1 MAITL
6 NYGLQIT
13 GDCQNNS
20 SGALGLTI
28 YGGTPNYTITWLSP
42 SLSPIILAG
51 SATTITSLSGGSYS
65 FYVSDQSIPVNNT
78 NNISFYVSTGCC
90 VSIDVQDTT
99 CNLPNGSL
107 TATTAYASSYGTAYL
122 YKEGQY
128 IASAL
133 TSFVTQDAP
142 PPLSPVPGLL
152 TSAYFDG
159 LSAGTYQ
166 VTLFDYGGCQ
176 CSSQTCIIRNSSEF
190 DFGLLV
196 ANASS
201 CNNGYGRLTVTGNT
215 GTGPFEYQW
224 SPNVL
229 NSSITASTVS
239 GLSAGSYS
247 VVVTDSTGCQVT
259 KSAIINTVPPL
270 GLNYYT
276 ATPASCLSDDGTIT
290 FNISGGTP
298 PYYYILSNGDSAI
311 SYSNVYTFSGL
322 AANTYTLQLVDLA
335 ICNFSQDVQV
345 PMEGNFNVIS
355 VVTNNVTCTSYGS
368 LSINLIGNPPFT
380 YILED
385 SSGVVNTIVTQ
396 VNNYQFTNL
405 TADTYTLTISDYL
418 GSCEYT
424 DTYTI
429 EQSPDFSMEISSTGT
444 TCNSENGTI
453 LVDIIPFNST
463 LFSYELQ
470 GIENSGLIS
479 DTSYLFSGLN
489 TGVYTIIVT
498 DENGCTQTD
507 SIILS
512 NQSQVDF
519 NLYSTDCGLGSEGT
533 VSAIINNGTPPFN
546 LYWSASTIDG
556 ILSIGS
562 QNGIY
567 LTGLTSSDYY
577 LTVTD
582 LNGCVLTKSI
592 SVTCGNLVGSSY
604 QVFNICE
611 QVFTETSNQKRGI
624 IQMYNEGYQD
634 LTAGSNCILNYAN
647 FITEVTIGSQVYT
660 SLFYTS
666 YSLNDLPTDGLY
678 IESIQSAINGAYGVG
693 NVSID
698 SSMNIVLISSDCNL
712 EYDVLQD
719 LVIDINL
726 KIEYDFDCQS

>member
-1 MAITL
+1 
-6 NYGLQIT
+6 
-13 GDCQNNS
+13 
-20 SGALGLTI
+20 
-28 YGGTPNYTITWLSP
+28 
-42 SLSPIILAG
+42 
-51 SATTITSLSGGSYS
+51 
-65 FYVSDQSIPVNNT
+65 
-78 NNISFYVSTGCC
+78 
-90 VSIDVQDTT
+90 
-99 CNLPNGSL
+99 
-107 TATTAYASSYGTAYL
+107 
-122 YKEGQY
+122 
-128 IASAL
+128 
-133 TSFVTQDAP
+133 
-142 PPLSPVPGLL
+142 
-152 TSAYFDG
+152 
-159 LSAGTYQ
+159 
-166 VTLFDYGGCQ
+166 
-176 CSSQTCIIRNSSEF
+176 
-190 DFGLLV
+190 
-196 ANASS
+196 
-201 CNNGYGRLTVTGNT
+201 
-215 GTGPFEYQW
+215 
-224 SPNVL
+224 
-229 NSSITASTVS
+229 
-239 GLSAGSYS
+239 
-247 VVVTDSTGCQVT
+247 
-259 KSAIINTVPPL
+259 
-270 GLNYYT
+270 
-276 ATPASCLSDDGTIT
+276 
-290 FNISGGTP
+290 
-298 PYYYILSNGDSAI
+298 
-311 SYSNVYTFSGL
+311 
-322 AANTYTLQLVDLA
+322 
-335 ICNFSQDVQV
+335 
-345 PMEGNFNVIS
+345 
-355 VVTNNVTCTSYGS
+355 
-368 LSINLIGNPPFT
+368 
-380 YILED
+380 
-385 SSGVVNTIVTQ
+385 VVNTIVTQ

-444 TCNSENGTI
+444 TCNSENGAI
-453 LVDIIPFNST
+453 LVDITPINST

-489 TGVYTIIVT
+489 TGIYTIIVT

>member
-6 NYGLQIT
+6 NYELQIT

-20 SGALGLTI
+20 SGAVGLTI

-42 SLSPIILAG
+42 SLSPIVLVG

-107 TATTAYASSYGTAYL
+107 TATTAYAPSYGTAYL

-142 PPLSPVPGLL
+142 PPLSPVPGVS
-152 TSAYFDG
+152 TSDG

-215 GTGPFEYQW
+215 GTGPFQYQW
-224 SPNVL
+224 SSNVL
-229 NSSITASTVS
+229 NPSITASTVS

-247 VVVTDSTGCQVT
+247 VIVTDSTGCQVT

-355 VVTNNVTCTSYGS
+355 VITNNVTCTSYGS

-444 TCNSENGTI
+444 TC
-453 LVDIIPFNST
+453 
-463 LFSYELQ
+463 
-470 GIENSGLIS
+470 
-479 DTSYLFSGLN
+479 GLN
-489 TGVYTIIVT
+489 TGIYTIIVT
-498 DENGCTQTD
+498 DESGCTQTN
-507 SIILS
+507 SIILT

-519 NLYSTDCGLGSEGT
+519 NLYSTDCGLGSDGT
-533 VSAIINNGTPPFN
+533 VSAIINNGTPPFD
-546 LYWSASTIDG
+546 LYWSASTIEG
-556 ILSIGS
+556 VLSIGS
-562 QNGIY
+562 QTGIY
-567 LTGLTSSDYY
+567 LTGLTSSNYY

-592 SVTCGNLVGSSY
+592 SVTCGNLVSSSY
-604 QVFNICE
+604 QIFNICE

-624 IQMYNEGYQD
+624 LQMYNEGYQD
-634 LTAGSNCILNYAN
+634 LTAGSICILNYAN
-647 FITEVTIGSQVYT
+647 FITEVTIGTQTYST
-660 SLFYTS
+660 LFYTS
-666 YSLNDLPTDGLY
+666 YSLTDIPTDGLF
-678 IESIQSAINGAYGVG
+678 IESIQSALNGAYGVG

-698 SSMNIVLISSDCNL
+698 SSMNIVIISSDCNL
-712 EYDVLQD
+712 SYDVLQD
-719 LVIDINL
+719 LDINIDL
-726 KIEYDFDCQS
+726 KIEYDLDCQS

>member
-20 SGALGLTI
+20 SGAVSLTI
-28 YGGTPNYTITWLSP
+28 SGGTPNYTITWLSP
-42 SLSPIILAG
+42 SLSPIVLAG

-65 FYVSDQSIPVNNT
+65 FYVSDQSIPVNNS
-78 NNISFYVSTGCC
+78 NNINFYISTGCC
-90 VSIDVQDTT
+90 VTIDVQDTT

-107 TATTAYASSYGTAYL
+107 TATTAYAPSYGTAYL
-122 YKEGQY
+122 YKDGQY
-128 IASAL
+128 ITSAL
-133 TSFVTQDAP
+133 TSYVTEDAP
-142 PPLSPVPGLL
+142 PPLSPTPGVS

-166 VTLFDYGGCQ
+166 VTLVDYGGCQ

-196 ANASS
+196 ANASA
-201 CNNGYGRLTVTGNT
+201 CNNGFGRLSVTGNT
-215 GTGPFEYQW
+215 GVGPFQYQW
-224 SPNVL
+224 SSNVPNA
-229 NSSITASTVS
+229 SISATTVS
-239 GLSAGSYS
+239 GLSAGTYS

-259 KSAIINTVPPL
+259 KSAIISTVPPL

-355 VVTNNVTCTSYGS
+355 VVTNNMTCTSYGS

-380 YILED
+380 YTIEN
-385 SSGVVNTIVTQ
+385 SNGVSNTVITQ

-405 TADTYTLTISDYL
+405 TADTYTVTISDYL

-424 DTYTI
+424 DTYVI
-429 EQSPDFSMEISSTGT
+429 EQSPDFAIEISSTGT
-444 TCNSENGTI
+444 TCNSQNGTI
-453 LVDIIPFNST
+453 LVDVTPFNST
-463 LFSYELQ
+463 LFSYNLQ

-479 DTSYLFSGLN
+479 DTSYLFSGLS
-489 TGVYTIIVT
+489 TGIYTIIVT
-498 DENGCTQTD
+498 DESGCTQTGNVTL
-507 SIILS
+507 I
-512 NQSQVDF
+512 NQSETDF
-519 NLYSTDCGLGSEGT
+519 NLFSTSCGLGSEGT
-533 VSAIINNGTPPFN
+533 VSAIINAGTPPYNF
-546 LYWSASTIDG
+546 YWSASTIEG
-556 ILSIGS
+556 IISLGS
-562 QNGIY
+562 QTGIY
-567 LTGLTSSDYY
+567 ITGLTSSEYY
-577 LTVTD
+577 LTLTD
-582 LNGCVLTKSI
+582 SNGCILTKSV
-592 SVTCGNLVGSSY
+592 SVTCGNLVSSSY
-604 QVFNICE
+604 QIFNICE

-634 LTAGSNCILNYAN
+634 LSEGSNCVLNYAN
-647 FITEVTIGSQVYT
+647 FITEITIGTQTYST
-660 SLFYTS
+660 LFYTS
-666 YSLNDLPTDGLY
+666 YSLTDIPTDGLF
-678 IESIQSAINGAYGVG
+678 IESIQSALNGAYGVG

-698 SSMNIVLISSDCNL
+698 SSMNIVIISSDCNL
-712 EYDVLQD
+712 SYDVLQD
-719 LVIDINL
+719 LDINIDL
-726 KIEYDFDCQS
+726 KIEYDLDCQS